1 MKKILLL
8 AAFAAIALVGRAQQ
22 VADSAMLRELARTN
36 AELARVSRQL
46 NTHAMLVGI
55 GGAVQTVGGLMM
67 VSAFSNPDTEGRAR
81 IGAAMFAIGSVAVAA
96 SFIPLAGSKPVR
108 LDGRGLVVDLPT
120 GKQGRK
126 P

>member
-8 AAFAAIALVGRAQQ
+8 SAFAAIALVGRAQQ
-22 VADSAMLRELARTN
+22 VAD
-36 AELARVSRQL
+36 
-46 NTHAMLVGI
+46 
-55 GGAVQTVGGLMM
+55 
-67 VSAFSNPDTEGRAR
+67 
-81 IGAAMFAIGSVAVAA
+81 